1 MRRRVLRAGRSCC
14 YSRTILASSP
24 CRAPCYTSVLF
35 SLQYARLLTRYNRQ
49 GQHPGTAPSLA
60 AHTSSGA
67 QRTSARRRPRWRRC
81 RRGTMTPNLTRSRP
95 SWACCGRRS
104 PRRSWR
110 RWWKRARP
118 RWRSCRSACRRT
130 CWRATTA
137 SSRAWPRWGPRAVR
151 PARPAHVW
159 CRGCYGAA
167 RAREE
172 AVSGR
177 VLVGACAHQL
187 WLPRSAHGRRA
198 RLPRSGSG
206 GSRQE
211 PRRPDA
217 LFAARGSARRP
228 TRAALSSSWPDRMGL
243 G

>member
-14 YSRTILASSP
+14 YSRTILAHSI
-24 CRAPCYTSVLF
+24 F
-35 SLQYARLLTRYNRQ
+35 SLQGAVLYQRAVLLAVRQ
-49 GQHPGTAPSLA
+49 TPHTLQPAGSAPRDCTQLSGAHVLRRAEDEREKEAALA
-60 AHTSSGA
+60 ALPQGYYDPEFDAVAAELGVLRPAFTEEELEAVVEARAAALEVVSERLSAHVLARYDSFIEGVAEVGA
-67 QRTSARRRPRWRRC
+67 
-81 RRGTMTPNLTRSRP
+81 
-95 SWACCGRRS
+95 
-104 PRRSWR
+104 
-110 RWWKRARP
+110 
-118 RWRSCRSACRRT
+118 ACR
-130 CWRATTA
+130 
-137 SSRAWPRWGPRAVR
+137 PP
-151 PARPAHVW
+151 
-159 CRGCYGAA
+159 GAA